1 MRALAALVL
10 VLVPA
15 TALADPH
22 PMSSGA
28 NPAPTV
34 EAQVAMTAENLTIDM
49 DPKSAA
55 VRAVIT
61 LANQGPATRLVVG
74 FPCAPG
80 DDAGQID
87 VPCKVPLK
95 ITARGKGVAAKLV
108 KAKTGSHWEWPMQ
121 LAAAEQVE
129 LVVAYKAPLVNDR
142 YNPPAQGMGI
152 FTYRLT
158 TGARW
163 ANKIGKL
170 DITVNHMHEALLY
183 VSPAGYSRTPGRL
196 TWSLTDYEPDEEVIV
211 MPHPI
216 VGFAVAGM
224 MGAKT
229 AAEMQKKLDAGDF
242 KKADIERVLGDF
254 KSDTES
260 LDHWL
265 PMISRLGGVTAPPKA
280 RVTAVIAETVK
291 ALEALAQRAKR

>member
-1 MRALAALVL
+1 
-10 VLVPA
+10 
-15 TALADPH
+15 
-22 PMSSGA
+22 MSSGA

-34 EAQVAMTAENLTIDM
+34 DAQVAMTAETLTIDM
-49 DPKSAA
+49 DPKAAA

-61 LANQGPATRLVVG
+61 LDNQGPATKLVVG

-80 DDAGQID
+80 AEGGQID

-95 ITARGKGVAAKLV
+95 ITARGKAVAAKLV
-108 KAKTGSHWEWPMQ
+108 KAKAGAHWEWPMQ
-121 LAAAEQVE
+121 FAAAEQVE

-142 YNPPAQGMGI
+142 YDPPAQGMGI

-170 DITVNHMHEALLY
+170 DITVNHMHEALLF
-183 VSPAGYSRTPGRL
+183 VSPAGYTRTPGRL
-196 TWSLTDYEPDEEVIV
+196 TWSFTDYEPDEEVIV

-229 AAEMQKKLDAGDF
+229 AADMQKKIEAGDF
-242 KKADIERVLGDF
+242 KKADVERVLESF
-254 KSDTES
+254 QRDTDS
-260 LDHWL
+260 LDRWL
-265 PMISRLGGVTAPPKA
+265 PMISQLGGVAAPAKA

-291 ALEALAQRAKR
+291 ALEALAQRAKH

>member
-1 MRALAALVL
+1 VRFLAALVL
-10 VLVPA
+10 LPA
-15 TALADPH
+15 VALADPH

-28 NPAPTV
+28 NPAPTTD
-34 EAQVAMTAENLTIDM
+34 AQVAMTAETLTIDM

-55 VRAVIT
+55 VRAAVT
-61 LANQGPATRLVVG
+61 LVNQGAATKLVVG
-74 FPCAPG
+74 FPCAVG

-95 ITARGKGVAAKLV
+95 VTARGKPVAAKLV
-108 KAKTGSHWEWPMQ
+108 KKANPHWEWPMQ
-121 LAAAEQVE
+121 LSAGEQVE

-170 DITVNHMHEALLY
+170 DITVNHMHEALLF
-183 VSPAGYSRTPGRL
+183 VSPAGYKREPGRL

-216 VGFAVAGM
+216 MGFAVAGM

-229 AAEMQKKLDAGDF
+229 SADMQKKIEAGDF
-242 KKADIERVLGDF
+242 KKADLERVLADF
-254 KSDTES
+254 KREGES
-260 LDHWL
+260 LDRWL
-265 PMISRLGGVTAPPKA
+265 PMISKLGGVAAPPKA
-280 RVTAVIAETVK
+280 RVTTTIAETVK
-291 ALEALAQRAKR
+291 ALEAIAQRAKR